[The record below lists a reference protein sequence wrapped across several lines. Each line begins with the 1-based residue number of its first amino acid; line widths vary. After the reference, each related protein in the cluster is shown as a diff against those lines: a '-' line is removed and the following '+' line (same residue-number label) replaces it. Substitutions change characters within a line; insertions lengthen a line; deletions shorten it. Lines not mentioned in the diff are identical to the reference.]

1 MSPFGVARRFFVWAA
16 IGALFLDQ
24 LTKVMVYGWMMT
36 GPAGS
41 WQSVRLLGRFLYL
54 SPTHNPDG
62 LFGWSYGPPFV
73 YLVLPLVGMV
83 LVTWFALQA
92 RDRWSSLA
100 YGMILGGAV
109 GNLVDRIRLGWV
121 IDFIDVRIPQ
131 IRFHWFTF
139 NLADAF
145 VVVGIILLLARELFA
160 GKHGGRKTEERGVRT
175 EEIGARSDAQGIPR
189 Q

>member
-1 MSPFGVARRFFVWAA
+1 
-16 IGALFLDQ
+16 
-24 LTKVMVYGWMMT
+24 LTKVMVYGSMMS
-36 GPAGS
+36 GPADS

-54 SPTHNPDG
+54 SPTHNSDG

-73 YLVLPLVGMV
+73 YFVLPLLGMV

-109 GNLVDRIRLGWV
+109 GNLVDRVRLGWV
-121 IDFIDVRIPQ
+121 IDFIDIRIPQ

-145 VVVGIILLLARELFA
+145 VVIGIVLLLARELSA
-160 GKHGGRKTEERGVRT
+160 GKRERRAVAMPLHQEIDPASADSESTE
-175 EEIGARSDAQGIPR
+175 ADSPDA
-189 Q
+189 

>member
-1 MSPFGVARRFFVWAA
+1 MSRRFFVWAA

-24 LTKVMVYGWMMT
+24 LTKVMVYGLMMS
-36 GPAGS
+36 GPGGS
-41 WQSVRLLGRFLYL
+41 WESVRLVGRFLYL
-54 SPTHNPDG
+54 SPTRNPDG
-62 LFGWSYGPPFV
+62 LFGWSYGPGFV
-73 YLVLPLVGMV
+73 YFVLPLFGMV

-109 GNLVDRIRLGWV
+109 GNLVDRVRLGWV

-160 GKHGGRKTEERGVRT
+160 GRRGEGKSEDRGMKSEDREVRAEE
-175 EEIGARSDAQGIPR
+175 
-189 Q
+189 